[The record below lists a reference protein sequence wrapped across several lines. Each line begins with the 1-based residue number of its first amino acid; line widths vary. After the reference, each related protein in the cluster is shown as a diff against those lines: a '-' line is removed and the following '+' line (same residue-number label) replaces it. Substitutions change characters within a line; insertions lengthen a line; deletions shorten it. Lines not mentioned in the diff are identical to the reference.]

1 MSQSIETIDQKTR
14 LKSILGGSAGNMV
27 EWYDWYAYAA
37 FTLYFAPVFFPKG
50 NQTAQL
56 LSAAAIFA
64 VGFVMRPIGAWIM
77 GVYADKK
84 GRKAGLTLSVTLMC
98 LGSLMIAV
106 TPSYDSIGIFAP
118 ILLVTARLIQGISVG
133 GEYGASATYLSEM
146 AGKDKRGFF
155 SSFQYVTLISG
166 QLIALVLLII
176 LQQVLTPAELKAWGW
191 RIPFV
196 IGALLAF
203 FVFYIRRGLLETESF
218 NKVDTSSSQKKS
230 GALA

>member
-77 GVYADKK
+77 GCLLYTSDAAD
-84 GRKAGLTLSVTLMC
+84 
-98 LGSLMIAV
+98 
-106 TPSYDSIGIFAP
+106 
-118 ILLVTARLIQGISVG
+118 
-133 GEYGASATYLSEM
+133 E
-146 AGKDKRGFF
+146 
-155 SSFQYVTLISG
+155 
-166 QLIALVLLII
+166 
-176 LQQVLTPAELKAWGW
+176 
-191 RIPFV
+191 
-196 IGALLAF
+196 
-203 FVFYIRRGLLETESF
+203 
-218 NKVDTSSSQKKS
+218 
-230 GALA
+230 